1 MAFQWTTLLNS
12 YPSQSWAFVLAND
25 NPYALF
31 LSWRVGMA
39 GWRAF
44 LIPGAKGQR
53 DLFTSEESARWS
65 ADVFEEA
72 GIILREEQI
81 VEAQAALVRLLAS
94 RLGLGET
101 EIVSARN
108 GRPVPQRTLTVAQM
122 TQIARTQPAR
132 RR

>member
-1 MAFQWTTLLNS
+1 MSLQWTTLLNS
-12 YPSQSWAFVLAND
+12 YPSQSWAFVLASD

-44 LIPGAKGQR
+44 LIPNARAHR
-53 DLFTSEESARWS
+53 DLFGGDEARWS

-72 GIILREEQI
+72 GIILREDQI

-108 GRPVPQRTLTVAQM
+108 GRPVPQRTLTPAQM